1 MFENKKIFIL
11 GMARSGYE
19 VAKVLSEHN
28 NQITIT
34 DEKDQNPIHVKE
46 LLKLGINFIK
56 SDKPSELIDDTY
68 DYLVKNPG
76 INIEHP
82 AVKKAISLNIPVTN
96 EVEVAYSY
104 LPKNIKIIAITGSNG
119 KTTTTTMIYE
129 ILKKA
134 LLPVLLGGNIGYPV
148 CSLVGKAKENDILV
162 LEISS
167 HQLQDMESFKA
178 DISIMTNLNPV
189 HLDHFGS
196 YKNYKKQ
203 KFKIFNN
210 QTKNDLAILNKE
222 NSDIM
227 SEEKQIKATKI
238 FFSSKQK
245 SNCYINKGTIYYE
258 GEEIIKTNEIA
269 VKGTHNYENAMCAII
284 VAKTLGV
291 SNKIIKQFFKEFK
304 GVEHRIEFV
313 RELNGVK
320 YYNDSKATNT
330 ESTSIALSSFKN
342 PTILL
347 LGGLDRGH
355 SFQPL
360 LPFMKNVKF
369 ILAYGK
375 TKDRIIEFAKI
386 NNFKVEKYDS
396 LPECVKRAYIIS
408 KPGDIVLL
416 SPACASWDQY
426 ENFEKRGEE
435 FKKNVFELWTL
446 HSFYMHYWI
455 LM

>member
-19 VAKVLSEHN
+19 AAKVLAKHN
-28 NQITIT
+28 NNITIT
-34 DEKDQNPIHVKE
+34 YLKDQNIEHLKE
-46 LLKLGINFIK
+46 LKDLGVNFIK
-56 SDKPSELIDDTY
+56 SDNPSDLLDETY

-76 INIEHP
+76 IKIDHP
-82 AVKKAISLNIPVTN
+82 TVQKAERLHIPVTN

-104 LPKNIKIIAITGSNG
+104 FPKNIKIIAITGSNG

-134 LLPVLLGGNIGYPV
+134 SLPVLLGGNIGYPV
-148 CSLVGKAKENDILV
+148 CSLVDIVKDNDILV

-167 HQLQDMESFKA
+167 HQLHDMKNFKA
-178 DISIMTNLNPV
+178 NISIMTNLIPV
-189 HLDHFGS
+189 HLDHFGTYEY
-196 YKNYKKQ
+196 YKQQ

-210 QTKNDLAILNKE
+210 QTKDDIAILNKE
-222 NSDIM
+222 NIDIM
-227 SEEKQIKATKI
+227 SGENKIKSTKI
-238 FFSSKQK
+238 YFSSKDET
-245 SNCYINKGTIYYE
+245 NCYLNKDTIYFNNE
-258 GEEIIKTNEIA
+258 KIIKTNEIT
-269 VKGTHNYENAMCAII
+269 VQGIHNYENAMCAII

-304 GVEHRIEFV
+304 GVEHRIEYV

-330 ESTSIALSSFKN
+330 ESTCIALSSFKN

-355 SFQPL
+355 SFEPL
-360 LPFMKNVKF
+360 LPFMQNVKY
-369 ILAYGK
+369 ILAYGQ
-375 TKDRIIEFAKI
+375 TKNRIAEFAKE
-386 NNFKVEKYDS
+386 NGFKVEQYDTLS
-396 LPECVKRAYIIS
+396 ECVKRSYNIS
-408 KPGDIVLL
+408 TEGDVVLL

-426 ENFEKRGEE
+426 ESFEKRGEE
-435 FKKNVFELWTL
+435 FKKNVKEL
-446 HSFYMHYWI
+446 
-455 LM
+455 

>member
-19 VAKVLSEHN
+19 AAKVLAKHN

-34 DEKDQNPIHVKE
+34 DMKDQDTEHIKE
-46 LLKLGINFIK
+46 LIDLGVNFIK
-56 SDKPSELIDDTY
+56 SDNPSDLLDETY

-76 INIEHP
+76 IKIDHP
-82 AVKKAISLNIPVTN
+82 TVQKAKSLNIPVTN

-104 LPKNIKIIAITGSNG
+104 FPKNIKIIAITGSNG

-134 LLPVLLGGNIGYPV
+134 SLPVLLGGNIGYPV
-148 CSLVGKAKENDILV
+148 CSLVEIVKENDILV

-167 HQLQDMESFKA
+167 HQLHDMKDFKA
-178 DISIMTNLNPV
+178 NISIMTNLSPV
-189 HLDHFGS
+189 HLDHFGTYEY
-196 YKNYKKQ
+196 YKQQ

-210 QTKNDLAILNKE
+210 QTKDDIAILNKE
-222 NSDIM
+222 NIDVM
-227 SEEKQIKATKI
+227 SGENKIKSTKI
-238 FFSSKQK
+238 YFSSKDET
-245 SNCYINKGTIYYE
+245 NCYLDKDAIYFNNE
-258 GEEIIKTNEIA
+258 KVIKTNEIT
-269 VKGTHNYENAMCAII
+269 VQGIHNYENAMCAII

-304 GVEHRIEFV
+304 GVEHRIEYV

-330 ESTSIALSSFKN
+330 ESTCIALSSFKN

-355 SFQPL
+355 SFEPL
-360 LPFMKNVKF
+360 LPFMQNVKY
-369 ILAYGK
+369 ILAYGQ
-375 TKDRIIEFAKI
+375 TKNRIAEFAKE
-386 NNFKVEKYDS
+386 NGFKVEQYDTLS
-396 LPECVKRAYIIS
+396 ECVKRSYNLSIE
-408 KPGDIVLL
+408 GDVVLL

-426 ENFEKRGEE
+426 ESFEKRGEE
-435 FKKNVFELWTL
+435 FKKNVKEL
-446 HSFYMHYWI
+446 
-455 LM
+455 

>member
-19 VAKVLSEHN
+19 AAKVLAKHN

-34 DEKDQNPIHVKE
+34 DMKDQDTEHIKE
-46 LLKLGINFIK
+46 LIDLGVNFIK
-56 SDKPSELIDDTY
+56 SDNPSDLLDETY

-76 INIEHP
+76 IKIDHP
-82 AVKKAISLNIPVTN
+82 TVQKAKSLNIPVTN

-104 LPKNIKIIAITGSNG
+104 FPKNIKIIAITGSNG

-134 LLPVLLGGNIGYPV
+134 SLPVLLGGNIGHPV
-148 CSLVGKAKENDILV
+148 CSLVEIVKENDILV

-167 HQLQDMESFKA
+167 HQLHDMKDFKA
-178 DISIMTNLNPV
+178 NISIMTNLSPV
-189 HLDHFGS
+189 HLDHFGTYEY
-196 YKNYKKQ
+196 YKRQ

-210 QTKNDLAILNKE
+210 QTKDDIAILNKE
-222 NSDIM
+222 NIDVM
-227 SEEKQIKATKI
+227 SGENKIKSTKI
-238 FFSSKQK
+238 YFSSKDET
-245 SNCYINKGTIYYE
+245 NCYLNKDTIYFNNE
-258 GEEIIKTNEIA
+258 KVIKTNEIT
-269 VKGTHNYENAMCAII
+269 VQGIHNYENAMCAII

-304 GVEHRIEFV
+304 GVEHRIEYV

-330 ESTSIALSSFKN
+330 ESTCIALSSFKN

-355 SFQPL
+355 SFEPL
-360 LPFMKNVKF
+360 LPFMQNVKY
-369 ILAYGK
+369 ILAYGQ
-375 TKDRIIEFAKI
+375 TKNRIAEFAKE
-386 NNFKVEKYDS
+386 NGFKVEQYDTLS
-396 LPECVKRAYIIS
+396 ECVKRSYNLS
-408 KPGDIVLL
+408 TEDDVVLL

-426 ENFEKRGEE
+426 ESFEKRGEE
-435 FKKNVFELWTL
+435 FKKNVKEL
-446 HSFYMHYWI
+446 
-455 LM
+455 